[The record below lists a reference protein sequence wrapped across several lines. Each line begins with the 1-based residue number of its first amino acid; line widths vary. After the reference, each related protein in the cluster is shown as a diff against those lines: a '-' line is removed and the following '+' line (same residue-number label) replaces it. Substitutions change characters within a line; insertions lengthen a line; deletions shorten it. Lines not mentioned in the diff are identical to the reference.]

1 MSTHSVCFHPSPGA
15 IYKGRF
21 CTLPKRSC
29 RSSPLGKRTSKAFP
43 PPKGINSSTQFR
55 RGLKKPVVRIY
66 YGRWDISFKPNPP
79 PQNSHIQWKKNHLK
93 MYLPFRMVMVHCHV
107 SLLESIPSDK
117 CEESSYT
124 WNTKMLW
131 FLSILALLHVL
142 GSIPIPEESCFW
154 MVIHQYTWEGLHA
167 SAATGKTFVLF
178 LGSTLYPQL

>member
-79 PQNSHIQWKKNHLK
+79 LKTRTFNGRRTIWRCISHLEWLWSIVMLVYWRVSPQINAKNLPIHEIQKCSDFVNPCLA
-93 MYLPFRMVMVHCHV
+93 PCFREYPHSRRIMF
-107 SLLESIPSDK
+107 LDGYTSI
-117 CEESSYT
+117 Y
-124 WNTKMLW
+124 
-131 FLSILALLHVL
+131 VR
-142 GSIPIPEESCFW
+142 GSARICSNRENICP
-154 MVIHQYTWEGLHA
+154 Y
-167 SAATGKTFVLF
+167 